1 MTNLLMDSNA
11 GRLDTR
17 VHRMPQRSIA
27 AAATR
32 IPDPTEPIMSVTRR
46 PLLTCALILATSLAG
61 WTVAQAQ
68 SWPQRPIRIVVT
80 FAPGGSSDIVA
91 RLLQPGLQAKLGQ
104 PVIIENK
111 PGAGGTIGG
120 VDIAR
125 AAPDGYSLLLSN
137 TAPIS
142 ISPFML
148 ATPSYD
154 PVKGFTHVAYIGS
167 VPNVFVTNPSVP
179 AKNVNELVAWIRAQN
194 KPVNFGSGG
203 VGSIGHIV
211 GEILKKEYKLNME
224 HVPYKG
230 SSPMHN
236 DLLGGTLNFAID
248 TLTQNVPYIKDGKL
262 HGLAVTST
270 SRMALAPGLPTVIE
284 AGYPKLVADN
294 FLGLSGPA
302 GLTREVSDRILKALN
317 DTIAPADM
325 IKRMEDMGIAVR
337 KMTQAEF
344 SAFVAKQV
352 ADWAPAVKASGATLS

>member
-1 MTNLLMDSNA
+1 MHTKRRHLLS
-11 GRLDTR
+11 L
-17 VHRMPQRSIA
+17 
-27 AAATR
+27 AAT
-32 IPDPTEPIMSVTRR
+32 T
-46 PLLTCALILATSLAG
+46 ALCLSG
-61 WTVAQAQ
+61 VQHAQAQ
-68 SWPQRPIRIVVT
+68 SWPQKPIRIVVT

-91 RLLQPGLQAKLGQ
+91 RILQPGLQEKLGT
-104 PVIIENK
+104 PVIIDNK

-120 VDIAR
+120 VDVAR
-125 AAPDGYSLLLSN
+125 ATPDGYTLLLSN

-148 ATPSYD
+148 ATPNYD
-154 PVKGFTHVAYIGS
+154 PVKSFTHVGYIGS
-167 VPNVFVTNPSVP
+167 VPNVFVVNPVVP
-179 AKNVNELVAWIRAQN
+179 AKTLTELVTWVRAQT

-262 HGLAVTST
+262 TGIAVTST
-270 SRMALAPGLPTVIE
+270 ARMALAPTLPTVLE
-284 AGYPKLVADN
+284 AGFPKLVAEN

-302 GLTREVSDRILKALN
+302 GLPKDISDRIIKALY
-317 DTIAPADM
+317 DTMAQPDM
-325 IKRMEDMGIAVR
+325 IKRMEDMGIAMR
-337 KMTQAEF
+337 RMSQAEF
-344 SAFVAKQV
+344 TTFVSKQV
-352 ADWAPAVKASGATLS
+352 AEWGPAVKASGATLN